1 MDLYSI
7 IYSSERLLPSIYNDK
22 TTYIVTGRCSGKAL
36 VSRLF
41 NKDKLFTDEELNYI
55 IKKLNRNNNCIRYPR
70 RIAPTGVDI
79 TQSFYVS

>member
-7 IYSSERLLPSIYNDK
+7 IHSSERLLSSMYK
-22 TTYIVTGRCSGKAL
+22 GTTTYIVTGRCSSKTL

-41 NKDKLFTDEELNYI
+41 NKDKLLTDEELNYI

-79 TQSFYVS
+79 AQSFYVS